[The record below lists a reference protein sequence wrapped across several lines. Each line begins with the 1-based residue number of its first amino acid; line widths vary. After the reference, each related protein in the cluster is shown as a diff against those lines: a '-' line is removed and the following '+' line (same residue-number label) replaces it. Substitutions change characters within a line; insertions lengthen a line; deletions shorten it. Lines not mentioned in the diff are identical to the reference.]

1 MTITVTGADG
11 MLGRAVTKEAQRRK
25 LPHLASS
32 RQWVDIG
39 DPTRHAWHWLGF
51 DRNREPGLVINCAG
65 IVRPR
70 QLPASEYIRVNS
82 FGPHNLAEHCGR
94 LVQVSTDCVFDG
106 LTRHTYGE
114 SSPPSPGDLYGL
126 SKLAG
131 EVTYGPHL
139 TVRCSFLGFSPKKLG
154 LLDWFL
160 GQPPVATVEGWT
172 SSWSGW
178 FVDDLA
184 GRLIDLALDSS
195 ITGLAHLPGVA
206 TEKLHILE
214 AVGSR
219 LRPDIRIVPTHR
231 GSNLSL
237 FTERTDTLGILGE
250 YSFEDMIENICAARS
265 VV

>member
-1 MTITVTGADG
+1 VITVTGAEG
-11 MLGRAVTKEAQRRK
+11 MLGRAVTNELGRRK

-32 RQWVDIG
+32 RHWVDIG
-39 DPTRHAWHWLGF
+39 DMNRHDWHWLGF

-82 FGPHNLAEHCGR
+82 FGSHNLAEHCGR

-160 GQPPVATVEGWT
+160 GQPSGATVEGWT
-172 SSWSGW
+172 SRWSGW

-195 ITGLAHLPGVA
+195 ITGLAHLPGAYAMKV
-206 TEKLHILE
+206 HILE

-219 LRPDIRIVPTHR
+219 LRPDIRVVPTDR
-231 GSNLSL
+231 GGNLRL
-237 FTERTDTLGILGE
+237 CTERQDTLEILGE
-250 YSFEDMIENICAARS
+250 YSFEEMIENICAARK